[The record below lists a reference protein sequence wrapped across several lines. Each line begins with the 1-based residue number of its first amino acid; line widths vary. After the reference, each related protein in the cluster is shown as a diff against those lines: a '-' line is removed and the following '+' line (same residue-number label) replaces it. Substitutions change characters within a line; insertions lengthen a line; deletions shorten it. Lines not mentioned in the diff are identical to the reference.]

1 MTTFIQLHLLTA
13 YPAANLNR
21 DDTGAP
27 KTVVLGGATRLRI
40 SSQSL
45 KRAWR
50 TSELFEQAL
59 AGHIGIR
66 TGRIAR
72 EAAQILVDSGIDAKK
87 AVEYV
92 KNIANC
98 FGKVKE
104 DKKPKDELT
113 NAETEQLVHISP
125 AEFEAVKAL
134 ARRLAEEKRPAT
146 EEEAELLRHD
156 RMAVDIA
163 MFGRMLAKKTDF
175 NVEAACQVAH
185 AFGVSETIIEDDFF
199 TAVDD
204 LRQASAEDAGA
215 GHLGETGFGSALFYT
230 YICIDKDLLVKNLND
245 NEELAN
251 KTLRAFT
258 EAALKVSPT
267 GKQNSFASRAYASW
281 ALAEK
286 GTDQPRSL
294 AAAFYEPINGTDQLN
309 VAVKRITSLHKNMNK
324 VYGQRTDTASFDVM
338 NQQGSME
345 DVLLVFQLHGPMASW
360 GVDAPG
366 EVRHSHELPS
376 RSALLGLLAAA
387 LGIRRDEEERLNAFN
402 RHYQFLL
409 CASGNPRWA
418 RDYHT
423 VQMPKE
429 VRKARYFSRRE
440 ELQDPELLSAL
451 ISRRDYYTDAWW
463 MIAVSATPDAPYT
476 LAQLQTS
483 LQHPVFPLY
492 LGRKSHP
499 LALPLAPQLL
509 EGSAAGVL
517 REAYRWYQ
525 DQFNALKLP
534 LPRLQNECW
543 WEGEHDGLTA
553 SKILRRRDMPLSRQQ
568 WLFGERSVNQGPW
581 LRKEDACISQE

>member
-59 AGHIGIR
+59 AGNIGIR
-66 TGRIAR
+66 SGRIAR
-72 EAAQILVDSGIDAKK
+72 EAAKILIESGIDEKK

-92 KNIANC
+92 KSIANC

-104 DKKPKDELT
+104 DKKSKDALI

-125 AEFEAVKAL
+125 AEFDAVKAL
-134 ARRLAEEKRPAT
+134 AHRLAEEKRAPKDGELA
-146 EEEAELLRHD
+146 LLRQD

-163 MFGRMLAKKTDF
+163 MFGRMLANKPDF

-185 AFGVSETIIEDDFF
+185 AFGVSETIVEDDFF

-204 LRQASAEDAGA
+204 LRAASEDAGA

-230 YICIDKDLLVKNLND
+230 YICIDKDLLVKNLNG

-286 GTDQPRSL
+286 GADQPRSL
-294 AAAFYEPINGTDQLN
+294 AAAFYEPINGTGQLN
-309 VAVKRITSLHKNMNK
+309 EAVKRVTALREKMNT
-324 VYGQRTDTASFDVM
+324 VYGQQPDAVGFDVM
-338 NQQGSME
+338 TQQGSMQ
-345 DVLLVFQLHGPMASW
+345 DVLDF
-360 GVDAPG
+360 
-366 EVRHSHELPS
+366 
-376 RSALLGLLAAA
+376 
-387 LGIRRDEEERLNAFN
+387 I
-402 RHYQFLL
+402 
-409 CASGNPRWA
+409 CA
-418 RDYHT
+418 
-423 VQMPKE
+423 
-429 VRKARYFSRRE
+429 
-440 ELQDPELLSAL
+440 
-451 ISRRDYYTDAWW
+451 
-463 MIAVSATPDAPYT
+463 
-476 LAQLQTS
+476 
-483 LQHPVFPLY
+483 
-492 LGRKSHP
+492 
-499 LALPLAPQLL
+499 
-509 EGSAAGVL
+509 
-517 REAYRWYQ
+517 
-525 DQFNALKLP
+525 
-534 LPRLQNECW
+534 
-543 WEGEHDGLTA
+543 
-553 SKILRRRDMPLSRQQ
+553 
-568 WLFGERSVNQGPW
+568 
-581 LRKEDACISQE
+581 

>member
-59 AGHIGIR
+59 AGNIGIR

-72 EAAQILVDSGIDAKK
+72 EAAQILVESGIEPKK

-104 DKKPKDELT
+104 DKKPKDDLT

-163 MFGRMLAKKTDF
+163 MFGRMLANKTDF

-185 AFGVSETIIEDDFF
+185 AFGVSETIVEDDFF

-204 LRQASAEDAGA
+204 LRAASDDAGA

-230 YICIDKDLLVKNLND
+230 YICIDKDLLVQNLNG

-267 GKQNSFASRAYASW
+267 GKQNSFASRAYASL

-294 AAAFYEPINGTDQLN
+294 AAFYEPINGTDQLN
-309 VAVKRITSLHKNMNK
+309 VAVKRITTLRENMNK
-324 VYGQRTDTASFDVM
+324 VYAQETASKDFNVM
-338 NQQGSME
+338 NQQGSMK
-345 DVLLVFQLHGPMASW
+345 DVLDF
-360 GVDAPG
+360 
-366 EVRHSHELPS
+366 
-376 RSALLGLLAAA
+376 
-387 LGIRRDEEERLNAFN
+387 I
-402 RHYQFLL
+402 
-409 CASGNPRWA
+409 CA
-418 RDYHT
+418 
-423 VQMPKE
+423 
-429 VRKARYFSRRE
+429 
-440 ELQDPELLSAL
+440 
-451 ISRRDYYTDAWW
+451 
-463 MIAVSATPDAPYT
+463 
-476 LAQLQTS
+476 
-483 LQHPVFPLY
+483 
-492 LGRKSHP
+492 
-499 LALPLAPQLL
+499 
-509 EGSAAGVL
+509 
-517 REAYRWYQ
+517 
-525 DQFNALKLP
+525 
-534 LPRLQNECW
+534 
-543 WEGEHDGLTA
+543 
-553 SKILRRRDMPLSRQQ
+553 
-568 WLFGERSVNQGPW
+568 
-581 LRKEDACISQE
+581 

>member
-40 SSQSL
+40 SSLSL

-59 AGHIGIR
+59 AGNIGIR
-66 TGRIAR
+66 SGRIAR
-72 EAAQILVDSGIDAKK
+72 EAAQILVESGIDAKK

-92 KNIANC
+92 KNIANY
-98 FGKVKE
+98 FGKVKAE
-104 DKKPKDELT
+104 KKPKDELT
-113 NAETEQLVHISP
+113 NAETGQLVHISP

-134 ARRLAEEKRPAT
+134 AHRLAEEKRAPK
-146 EEEAELLRHD
+146 EEELALLRKD

-185 AFGVSETIIEDDFF
+185 AFGVSETIVEDDFF

-230 YICIDKDLLVKNLND
+230 YICINKDLLVKNLND

-338 NQQGSME
+338 NQQGSMK
-345 DVLLVFQLHGPMASW
+345 DVLDF
-360 GVDAPG
+360 
-366 EVRHSHELPS
+366 
-376 RSALLGLLAAA
+376 
-387 LGIRRDEEERLNAFN
+387 I
-402 RHYQFLL
+402 
-409 CASGNPRWA
+409 CA
-418 RDYHT
+418 
-423 VQMPKE
+423 
-429 VRKARYFSRRE
+429 
-440 ELQDPELLSAL
+440 
-451 ISRRDYYTDAWW
+451 
-463 MIAVSATPDAPYT
+463 
-476 LAQLQTS
+476 
-483 LQHPVFPLY
+483 
-492 LGRKSHP
+492 
-499 LALPLAPQLL
+499 
-509 EGSAAGVL
+509 
-517 REAYRWYQ
+517 
-525 DQFNALKLP
+525 
-534 LPRLQNECW
+534 
-543 WEGEHDGLTA
+543 
-553 SKILRRRDMPLSRQQ
+553 
-568 WLFGERSVNQGPW
+568 
-581 LRKEDACISQE
+581 